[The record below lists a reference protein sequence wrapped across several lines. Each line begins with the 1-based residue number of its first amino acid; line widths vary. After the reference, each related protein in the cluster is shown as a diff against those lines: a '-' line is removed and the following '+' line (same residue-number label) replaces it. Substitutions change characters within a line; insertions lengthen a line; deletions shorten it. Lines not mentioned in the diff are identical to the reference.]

1 MVLGNSTNDLVQF
14 VIAEYDKPTDAYNT
28 VARFRSYI
36 DSVSMTISTATGEL
50 QQAYARI
57 KEGNYDSTARNLSID
72 FKVPVLS
79 AVERERVMNS
89 LNTLAKIGYGNSV
102 KKTVALLGGGTKTTL
117 SPVLNN
123 LKLIIGNYTK
133 IYGYIET
140 LSFDIDTEYSWD
152 IDHEQ
157 PMIVNV
163 SMTFKESAN
172 SKSAEASDYT
182 NGLLSGGSSRVI
194 G

>member
-1 MVLGNSTNDLVQF
+1 
-14 VIAEYDKPTDAYNT
+14 
-28 VARFRSYI
+28 
-36 DSVSMTISTATGEL
+36 
-50 QQAYARI
+50 
-57 KEGNYDSTARNLSID
+57 
-72 FKVPVLS
+72 
-79 AVERERVMNS
+79 MNS